1 MAEGDR
7 HKAASRQKGAP
18 ESQTNPPAPTE
29 PAAPAG
35 PEAVGEPAA
44 KAPAAAAPAAG
55 RVWKPAPL
63 RAPQFAGSAV
73 HRTQPAQT
81 AVGPVAQGRTASD
94 RVGTTSQ
101 GVRAGRATAFRA
113 RVAAIADAPEV
124 VLAVGIMVVASAIYL
139 FTSSRHGTNFDYF
152 VRLADA
158 FLHGRIYLTQAPSWL
173 NELIPKDGVWYVAYP
188 PMPAVVLMPFVAV
201 FGTGF
206 HQQIAS
212 SLCGGVSVGLMWLV
226 LGHFQ
231 LTRPARWMLT
241 AVFGLG
247 TVLWFSSETGSA
259 WLLSQSVA
267 VMFATAALLPAL
279 ARRQPLLVGLLL
291 GCATV
296 ARLPVGLTAPFYL
309 AILLGLTW
317 PPRIPEDRW
326 GALAVTLFFGIGLA
340 LPEAF
345 NMLYNYARWG
355 SPIDLGYVMIPG
367 VLQDPIYRDHGIL
380 SVYYIPRQLYAIFL
394 RSWNF
399 VEQAPYLKPSWY
411 GLSLFL
417 TTPLL
422 AWLVRA
428 RLQDPRVIYAAL
440 AVGLASIPIITH
452 GNVGLT
458 QFGYRFSLDVQPLLF
473 VILATVFERG
483 ISRLAWTAAAISIA
497 TNAYGVW
504 AIGSGFVSF

>member
-7 HKAASRQKGAP
+7 RLAASRHKAAPTPDAP
-18 ESQTNPPAPTE
+18 
-29 PAAPAG
+29 PAAP
-35 PEAVGEPAA
+35 PPSH
-44 KAPAAAAPAAG
+44 APAPADVTRDSAA
-55 RVWKPAPL
+55 APL
-63 RAPQFAGSAV
+63 RAPSFAGSGISHDAGPKAPGSWSQRIRSFGAPPLARALATLEAAPPMAV
-73 HRTQPAQT
+73 
-81 AVGPVAQGRTASD
+81 
-94 RVGTTSQ
+94 
-101 GVRAGRATAFRA
+101 
-113 RVAAIADAPEV
+113 AIA
-124 VLAVGIMVVASAIYL
+124 IMAVASGVYW
-139 FTSSRHGTNFDYF
+139 FTSSREATNFDYF

-158 FLHGRIYLTQAPSWL
+158 FLHGRTYLTDAPSWL

-188 PMPAVVLMPFVAV
+188 PMPAIALMPFVAV

-212 SLCGGVSVGLMWLV
+212 CLFGGISVGLMWLV
-226 LGHFQ
+226 LGHFR
-231 LTRPARWMLT
+231 LSSISRLMLT
-241 AVFGLG
+241 AVFGFG

-259 WLLSQSVA
+259 WLLSQSTA

-279 ARRQPLLVGLLL
+279 NHRQPLLAGLLL
-291 GCATV
+291 GCATI

-309 AILLGLTW
+309 ALLLELEW
-317 PPRIPEDRW
+317 PPRIPANRW
-326 GALAVTLFFGIGLA
+326 AAVSVTIFFAIGLF

-345 NMLYNYARWG
+345 NSLYNLVRWG
-355 SPIDLGYVMIPG
+355 TPIDQGYVLIPG

-380 SVYYIPRQLYAIFL
+380 SVYYIPRQLYAIFF

-422 AWLVRA
+422 VWLVRA
-428 RLQDPRVIYAAL
+428 RIQDRRVVYAAIGI
-440 AVGLASIPIITH
+440 GLALIPIITH

-473 VILATVFERG
+473 VVLATVFERG
-483 ISRLAWTAAAISIA
+483 VSKLAWTAAAASIA
-497 TNAYGVW
+497 TVAYGVW
-504 AIGSGFVSF
+504 ATGSGFVSF